1 MADLNSLYL
10 VSGEDDAKIDAWRA
24 RVRKRA
30 EEEGGPGALET
41 FDAREAA
48 PEVVAGALAALT
60 FATGIRYLLADAV
73 QSWKA
78 GDLEPL
84 ERAIADMPP
93 DTVLVLIARGKV
105 QARLSKAVQKAG
117 GEVRAYESPKPW
129 EMHKWAAERAQEEGL
144 RLDSAAA
151 KALVASVGTG
161 QQRLAREIEKLAIA
175 AYPETALSAEEI
187 EQLAPSES
195 PRHVYDLADALV
207 AGDGRAAQAIA
218 EQLIARGE
226 PGSKQAY
233 AIVRRLREVHAA
245 ASLIEQGLPEQKVA
259 AAIGGPPWAAKKI
272 IAKAKTADR
281 YALERALCTFAE
293 FEVDVRGGGTTGLD
307 EYTAF
312 SLALAKAAG

>member
-1 MADLNSLYL
+1 MSDLNSLYL
-10 VSGEDDAKIDAWRA
+10 VSGEDDAKIDAWRG

-41 FDAREAA
+41 FDARESA
-48 PEVVAGALAALT
+48 PEVVAAALAALT
-60 FATGIRYLLADAV
+60 FATGTRYLLADAI
-73 QSWKA
+73 QTWKA

-129 EMHKWAAERAQEEGL
+129 EMHKWAAERAKEEGL

-175 AYPETALSAEEI
+175 AYPETSLSAEEI

-195 PRHVYDLADALV
+195 SRHVYDLADALV
-207 AGDGRAAQAIA
+207 AGDGRTAQAIA

-245 ASLIEQGLPEQKVA
+245 ASLIEQGLPEQKIA
-259 AAIGGPPWAAKKI
+259 AALGGPPWAAKKI
-272 IAKAKTADR
+272 IARAKTADR
-281 YALERALCTFAE
+281 YVLERALCTFAE